1 MDIISLTIW
10 FFAVFIGA
18 FIASFICTL
27 LITGFGVAQLEK
39 RIKSLEMSNLSV
51 KGVAAKEELAEEESS
66 VLMQGAA
73 ILKDDNIPQNE
84 KMKHL
89 ISLGMQHPKV
99 ATKLIKKF
107 GLGDLN
113 GLF

>member
-1 MDIISLTIW
+1 MDFIQISIW

-27 LITGFGVAQLEK
+27 LITGYGVAQLEK
-39 RIKSLEMSNLSV
+39 RIKSLEMGNMSQ
-51 KGVAAKEELAEEESS
+51 KGIVAREELANEEAE
-66 VLMQGAA
+66 VMMKGAA
-73 ILKDDNIPQNE
+73 ILKDEGIPQNE

-89 ISLGMQHPKV
+89 IALGMQHPKV

-107 GLGDLN
+107 GFGDLN
-113 GLF
+113 SLI